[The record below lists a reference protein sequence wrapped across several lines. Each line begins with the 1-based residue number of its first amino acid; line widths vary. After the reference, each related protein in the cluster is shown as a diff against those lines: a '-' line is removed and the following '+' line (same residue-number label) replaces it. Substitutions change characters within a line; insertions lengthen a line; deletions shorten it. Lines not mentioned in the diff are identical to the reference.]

1 MPSLAELTTPAA
13 APDITKMT
21 KTQKLAALL
30 IILGPESAAQI
41 LKSLSPQDLDTVSG
55 EMAKLP
61 VITQE
66 LRVEILR
73 EMSEVAMA
81 AATSLRGGVEFTQT
95 ALEKA
100 VGVYQ
105 ATDIISRISPE
116 RGSSAAVK
124 RLQEMEPRHLS
135 NLLKDEH
142 LQTITL
148 VTSYLRPERASELL
162 ALLRPEQRDQVIER
176 LATLEPTAPEVVET
190 VVAVMQRR
198 LNGKTTRGL
207 NQTGGVKSAADL
219 LNALNKTLSKSI
231 ITSLEERNAELGQ
244 AIRQKMFT
252 FIDLTRLDSASL
264 QKVMREVDMRD
275 LALALKKSDD
285 TVKAKLLSA
294 ISKRAAE
301 TVNEEISF
309 MGAVKLKEID
319 AAQLRIIEIV
329 RRLEGEGEID
339 LDIPRDAAAA

>member
-1 MPSLAELTTPAA
+1 MSSIAELTDTST
-13 APDITKMT
+13 PDISKMT
-21 KTQKLAALL
+21 NVQKLAALL

-41 LKSLSPQDLDTVSG
+41 LKSLSPADLDVVST

-73 EMSEVAMA
+73 EMATVAQA
-81 AATSLRGGVEFTQT
+81 ASTNLRGGAEYAQT

-100 VGVYQ
+100 VGAYK
-105 ATDIISRISPE
+105 ATDIMNRISPN
-116 RGSSAAVK
+116 RGSSALVH
-124 RLQEMEPRHLS
+124 RLQEMEPRHLF
-135 NLLKDEH
+135 NLIRDEH

-148 VTSYLRPERASELL
+148 VTSYLRPEKASEML
-162 ALLRPEQRDQVIER
+162 ALLRAEMRDQVVER
-176 LATLEPTAPEVVET
+176 LATLEPSPVEVIET
-190 VVAVMQRR
+190 VIEVMERR
-198 LNGKTTRGL
+198 LRGKASRGL
-207 NQTGGVKSAADL
+207 NQTGGLKSAADV
-219 LNALNKTLSKSI
+219 LNALNKNLSKSI

-252 FIDLTRLDSASL
+252 FADLMRLDNTAL

-285 TVKAKLLSA
+285 VIKAKLLGT

-301 TVNEEISF
+301 TVNDEISF

-319 AAQLRIIEIV
+319 AAQLRIIEVV
-329 RRLEGEGEID
+329 RKLEGEGEID
-339 LDIPRDAAAA
+339 LEVPREAAAA

>member
-13 APDITKMT
+13 APDIAKMT

-41 LKSLSPQDLDTVSG
+41 LKSLSPQDLETVSG

-61 VITQE
+61 VITQD
-66 LRVEILR
+66 LRAEILR
-73 EMSEVAMA
+73 EMSEVAMEA
-81 AATSLRGGVEFTQT
+81 TTSLRGGVEYTQA

-100 VGVYQ
+100 VGAYQ
-105 ATDIISRISPE
+105 ATDIISRVSPE
-116 RGSSAAVK
+116 RGSSASVK

-142 LQTITL
+142 IQTITL
-148 VTSYLRPERASELL
+148 VTSYLRPERASDLL

-176 LATLEPTAPEVVET
+176 LATLEPTSPDVIET
-190 VVAVMQRR
+190 LVPVMQRR
-198 LNGKTTRGL
+198 LSGKAARGM

-252 FIDLTRLDSASL
+252 FFDLTRLDSTAL
-264 QKVMREVDMRD
+264 QKIMREVDMRD

-319 AAQLRIIEIV
+319 AAQLRVIEIV

-339 LDIPRDAAAA
+339 LDLPRDAAPA